1 MKVDSEILRIEKRI
15 RGLNRVTSAIN
26 DLSIYGIFYGNYPE
40 LVKVLEHAKDHVKA
54 ELKLSKKRL
63 EDLSYPKETEAEKD
77 IAFIQEGI
85 DMLNKTESEAD
96 KITDMYTKKGI

>member
-1 MKVDSEILRIEKRI
+1 MTIKTDSEILRIEKRI

-54 ELKLSKKRL
+54 ELKKSKNML
-63 EDLSYPKETEAEKD
+63 EYINQDVKEEPQETPHNEFTEAY
-77 IAFIQEGI
+77 
-85 DMLNKTESEAD
+85 LD
-96 KITDMYTKKGI
+96 KRI

>member
-1 MKVDSEILRIEKRI
+1 MTIKTDSEILRIEKRI

-54 ELKLSKKRL
+54 ELKQSKERL
-63 EDLSYPKETEAEKD
+63 EIVSALDQSPNTIDGSKPDPEVIEAY
-77 IAFIQEGI
+77 
-85 DMLNKTESEAD
+85 LD
-96 KITDMYTKKGI
+96 KRI

>member
-40 LVKVLEHAKDHVKA
+40 LVKVLEHAKDHVKE
-54 ELKLSKKRL
+54 ELKSSKERL
-63 EDLSYPKETEAEKD
+63 EIVSALDQSSSTEDKGAEA
-77 IAFIQEGI
+77 IIQQYME
-85 DMLNKTESEAD
+85 
-96 KITDMYTKKGI
+96 KGI

>member
-54 ELKLSKKRL
+54 ELKLSKERL
-63 EDLSYPKETEAEKD
+63 ETVSTAQTIDGSKPDNEVVEAY
-77 IAFIQEGI
+77 
-85 DMLNKTESEAD
+85 LD
-96 KITDMYTKKGI
+96 KRI

>member
-40 LVKVLEHAKDHVKA
+40 LVKVLEHAKDHVKE
-54 ELKLSKKRL
+54 ELKLSKERL
-63 EDLSYPKETEAEKD
+63 EIVSALDQSSSTEDKGAEA
-77 IAFIQEGI
+77 IIQQYME
-85 DMLNKTESEAD
+85 
-96 KITDMYTKKGI
+96 KGI

>member
-1 MKVDSEILRIEKRI
+1 MKVDSEILRIEKWI

-54 ELKLSKKRL
+54 ELKQSKERL
-63 EDLSYPKETEAEKD
+63 ESVSTAKAIDGSQPDNEDLREINEEEKWV
-77 IAFIQEGI
+77 
-85 DMLNKTESEAD
+85 K
-96 KITDMYTKKGI
+96 KIC

>member
-1 MKVDSEILRIEKRI
+1 MTIKPDSEIIRIEKRI

-54 ELKLSKKRL
+54 ELKLSKERLETISTAKAIDSSEVDNEVIDAYLDKRL
-63 EDLSYPKETEAEKD
+63 
-77 IAFIQEGI
+77 
-85 DMLNKTESEAD
+85 
-96 KITDMYTKKGI
+96 